1 MANADVLEL
10 VSSNKV
16 FNGELRKYKFK
27 SAALGGL
34 YSNFNIFLPAQAASS
49 RPGVPLLVYL
59 AGLTCTEDNGAQKG
73 GFFGPAA
80 AKGIALL
87 FPDTSPRGAGIDGE
101 DADWDFGTGAG
112 FYLNATHPKFAKH
125 YNMLTHITLEL
136 PQVLE
141 AAGLPIDLA
150 RQSIAGHSMGNL
162 CIRCIYFPATHQHR
176 LDSGG
181 HGALTLYLA
190 SKTNQ
195 YRSVSA
201 FSPICNP
208 INCPWGQ
215 KAFNG
220 YLQGGVSEAAV
231 QYDATE
237 LIKKQAG
244 PVHILI
250 DYGTADNFYKQGQ
263 LLPENFLQAA
273 RDAGHDGREVQV
285 RSQEGY
291 DHSYY
296 FISTFAAD
304 HINCELRRVQNHVSS
319 AKNDTVHAEFL

>member
-1 MANADVLEL
+1 MEL
-10 VSSNKV
+10 LSTTKV
-16 FNGELRKYKFK
+16 CGGELRKYNFK

-34 YSNFNIFLPAQAASS
+34 DSNFNLFLPPQATSS
-49 RPGVPLLVYL
+49 KVPLLVYL
-59 AGLTCTEDNGAQKG
+59 SGLTCTEDNGAQKG

-112 FYLNATHPKFAKH
+112 FYLNATNPKFSKH
-125 YNMLTHITLEL
+125 YNMLTHVTLEL
-136 PQVLE
+136 PQVLGV
-141 AAGLPIDLA
+141 ADLPIDFA
-150 RQSIAGHSMGNL
+150 RQSIFGHSM
-162 CIRCIYFPATHQHR
+162 
-176 LDSGG
+176 GG

-220 YLQGGVSEAAV
+220 YLQGGISEAKEL
-231 QYDATE
+231 YDATE
-237 LIKKQAG
+237 LIKSRTD
-244 PVHILI
+244 PVRILI
-250 DYGTADNFYKQGQ
+250 DYGTSDNFYKQGQ
-263 LLPENFLQAA
+263 LLPENFLKAA
-273 RDAGHDGREVQV
+273 RDAGHDESQVEV

-304 HINCELRRVQNHVSS
+304 HINFH
-319 AKNDTVHAEFL
+319 AKFI